1 MITNKEN
8 YIQEAMDKLNYK
20 LVEEFMNEYKLSE
33 LDARRGLAEI
43 YYHNEFEIVLFLP
56 KERWR
61 WIIRIG

>member
-8 YIQEAMDKLNYK
+8 YILQVMDKFNYK

-43 YYHNEFEIVLFLP
+43 YYHTEFEVV
-56 KERWR
+56 
-61 WIIRIG
+61 